1 MSATPDRTTRPH
13 PAYWVAL
20 AAVTLWFAARWPAAW
35 YAYPFAGFQDEPYL
49 VDVAHA
55 MVRDGDPN
63 PRFFNYPSL
72 SFYLLAGVYAAGDL
86 TGALPAVS
94 PAQAAQRAS
103 QDEQGADAG
112 PAGGERA
119 ARAPPGPSPDHYV
132 WARLLVLL
140 MATLTVPLTAELTRR
155 LVGPLAGLA
164 AACVLAVT
172 PLFTTFSYLATVNP
186 PLAMWCALAGVAA
199 AGVLRGGGRAGL
211 LLPGI
216 AAGLALGT
224 KYVSFPVALLA
235 PLAHLLAPRPPGEAL
250 RWRPLVVFGLAAGVT
265 LVCTTPYAL
274 FDLERFARDVS
285 KTGEVYDFEGNWH
298 FHEGE
303 DDSSWSVVAA
313 RFQGRSFRTG
323 PTLLA
328 GLGLVWL
335 ACTRWRSALLLA
347 LPPLFTWAF
356 LGSYRVFF
364 PRNLMGALPYACALA
379 GAGTAALH
387 AGVLAL
393 GNRFAGRRAG
403 EPGVGVYAAAGLA
416 TVALFA
422 WALANPLA
430 TTRAEIR
437 EDLQVDTR
445 RAALEWVDEHVPR
458 GAVIL
463 REERTPPL
471 EELLEGYDVRYVRSL
486 ARPDRLDEAD
496 AADFVLLT
504 VPFRRDVRQVD
515 DYAEDRAAYE
525 RFMARHRLAAEFIGG
540 EGRLSGRRIA
550 IYAVGER
557 P

>member
-1 MSATPDRTTRPH
+1 VSTTPGSTARPH

-20 AAVTLWFAARWPAAW
+20 IAVTLWFAARWPAAW

-94 PAQAAQRAS
+94 PARAALSATPES
-103 QDEQGADAG
+103 ELVDAG
-112 PAGGERA
+112 AFEGER

-140 MATLTVPLTAELTRR
+140 MAALTLPLTAELTRR

-216 AAGLALGT
+216 AVGLALGT

-235 PLAHLLAPRPPGEAL
+235 PLAHLLAPRPPGEPV
-250 RWRPLVVFGLAAGVT
+250 RWRPLLVFGLAAGVT
-265 LVCTTPYAL
+265 LLLTTPYAL
-274 FDLERFARDVS
+274 LDFERFARDVS

-303 DDSSWSVVAA
+303 GDSSWTVVAA
-313 RFQGRSFRTG
+313 RFQGRSFR
-323 PTLLA
+323 
-328 GLGLVWL
+328 
-335 ACTRWRSALLLA
+335 RWRAASAA
-347 LPPLFTWAF
+347 P
-356 LGSYRVFF
+356 
-364 PRNLMGALPYACALA
+364 
-379 GAGTAALH
+379 
-387 AGVLAL
+387 
-393 GNRFAGRRAG
+393 
-403 EPGVGVYAAAGLA
+403 
-416 TVALFA
+416 
-422 WALANPLA
+422 
-430 TTRAEIR
+430 
-437 EDLQVDTR
+437 
-445 RAALEWVDEHVPR
+445 
-458 GAVIL
+458 
-463 REERTPPL
+463 
-471 EELLEGYDVRYVRSL
+471 
-486 ARPDRLDEAD
+486 
-496 AADFVLLT
+496 
-504 VPFRRDVRQVD
+504 
-515 DYAEDRAAYE
+515 
-525 RFMARHRLAAEFIGG
+525 
-540 EGRLSGRRIA
+540 
-550 IYAVGER
+550 
-557 P
+557 